1 MARRSFPLAAVSA
14 SLAVAL
20 SACSVDLA
28 EYPRRPLA
36 QTSFV
41 LAADDSMLAEL
52 HAVEDRVVLPTDRI
66 PRYLRD
72 AVVAIEDRRFYLHH
86 GIDGRAIARAAYM
99 NVRSGDVVEGGS
111 TITQQLVKNLYTGGD
126 RTIARKLSEAAL
138 AWQLEDR
145 LSKDE
150 ILTRYLNTV
159 YFGRGAYGAQA
170 AARTFFGR
178 DAESLDLA
186 RSATLAGLITS
197 PGHFDPYEHPKRA
210 LGRRGVVLRLMREL
224 GMINGAQRRRADHRP
239 LRLHHGDERNG
250 SDEPY
255 FVDYVKEW
263 FLSNAAF
270 GRTREDRY
278 RLLFTG
284 GLRIHTTL
292 RPAVQAAAERAV
304 DSVLAYP
311 DDPSAA
317 VTVIDPRTGF
327 VVAMVGGDVRD
338 YRLDRRAGRVNLAT
352 EAGGSGRQSG
362 SAFKPFA
369 LVAALEAGIS
379 PEEIF
384 PAPSSLTLALPGGGT
399 WNVTNAEGAGYG
411 SMSLRAATID
421 SVNTVYAQLID
432 RLGPARVVEV
442 AERMGIRCCRDVAN
456 PRTPLHPFHS
466 AVLGTNEVNTLEMA
480 TAYATLATGGL
491 RRETVPVSRV
501 TDAHGAVI
509 WEADTTPERVLDPQ
523 VAAEALE
530 ILNQVVLYGTGTA
543 ANIGRPQFG
552 KTGTAM
558 DHNDAWFAGGIP
570 QLTAAIWI
578 GFPQGRVT
586 MEPPRTR
593 ITVYGGTWPAQIW
606 RLLMLEAARGLPV
619 MAFPDPDIGHVS
631 IEVDASQQPY
641 CLPNPFTLPQNIET
655 IQFVTGS
662 EPTEVCTSPSSL
674 QRVDVPSAIGAQ
686 EPIAVE
692 ILTDAGFYVKVRTA
706 PSTQPNGTVIS
717 QVPAA
722 GTREFQTST
731 VKITVA
737 WTEPQEDEASDAS
750 G

>member
-14 SLAVAL
+14 IVTVAL
-20 SACSVDLA
+20 SACGVDLA
-28 EYPRRPLA
+28 DYPRRPLA

-41 LAADDSMLAEL
+41 LAADDSLLAEL

-66 PRYLRD
+66 PQHLRD

-86 GIDGRAIARAAYM
+86 GIDGRAIARAAY
-99 NVRSGDVVEGGS
+99 VDIRTGEVVEGGS

-126 RTIARKLSEAAL
+126 RTFARKLSEATL

-145 LSKDE
+145 LSKAE

-170 AARTFFGR
+170 AARTFFGH
-178 DAESLDLA
+178 DAEDLDLA
-186 RSATLAGLITS
+186 TSATLAGLITS

-224 GMINGAQRRRADHRP
+224 EMITAAERRRAARRP
-239 LRLHHGDERNG
+239 LRLHHGDEANG

-255 FVDYVKEW
+255 FLDYVKEW
-263 FLSNAAF
+263 FLSNPAF

-292 RPAVQAAAERAV
+292 RPGVQAAAQRAV

-352 EAGGSGRQSG
+352 AAGGSGRQSG

-379 PEEIF
+379 PSEIF

-399 WNVTNAEGAGYG
+399 WDVTNAEGAGYG

-432 RLGPARVVEV
+432 RLGPENVVDV
-442 AERMGIRCCRDVAN
+442 AERMGLRCCGDVAS
-456 PRTPLHPFHS
+456 PDTRLKAFHS

-491 RRETVPVSRV
+491 RRDPVPVSRI
-501 TDAHGAVI
+501 TDAHGSVL

-523 VAAEALE
+523 IAATALG
-530 ILNQVVLYGTGTA
+530 ILNEVVLYGTGTA

-558 DHNDAWFAGGIP
+558 DHSDAWFVGGIP

-578 GFPQGRVT
+578 GFPQGQLR

-619 MAFPDPDIGHVS
+619 MEFPDPDIDHVS
-631 IEVDASQQPY
+631 VEVDASQSPY
-641 CLPNPFTLPQNIET
+641 CLPNPFTLPQNVET
-655 IQFVTGS
+655 IQFVIGS
-662 EPTEVCTSPSSL
+662 EPTQVCTSPRTL
-674 QRVDVPSAIGAQ
+674 QRVSVPSAIGAQ
-686 EPIAVE
+686 ESIAVE
-692 ILTDAGFYVKVRTA
+692 VLTQAGFYVKVRTA

-717 QVPAA
+717 QLPAA
-722 GTREFQTST
+722 GTEKLQTST

-737 WTEPQEDEASDAS
+737 FTEPPEDEPPDAS